1 MGGSGNKVKRL
12 LEGSSDSSGEEGGE
26 NLAKVAKVSSAPTD
40 FLVEKKAEQKKKVW
54 ERSIGTLGGGTKL
67 GMLVKKKKPANNEG
81 DSVKTAGESTGQSG
95 DSFKTPGSCTRL
107 PGNSFVPGKE
117 VIPAGNSSVVNSG
130 SALGLLGAYSDSDSA
145 GSD

>member
-26 NLAKVAKVSSAPTD
+26 NVAKVAKVSSAPTD

-54 ERSIGTLGGGTKL
+54 ERSIGSLGGGTKL

-95 DSFKTPGSCTRL
+95 DSF
-107 PGNSFVPGKE
+107 VPGKE
-117 VIPAGNSSVVNSG
+117 VIPAGNCSVPRKEGSPAGNSSVVNSG